1 MTDDKQKTTQSN
13 IPEEGFLAYRL
24 AVLLQHLVASHV
36 QSSAISIIHGAKLK
50 KYASEI
56 IKNLL
61 SVFSETDSES
71 KLIFYNKA
79 LEQVDNFE
87 ALILRLTDSFSLPIQ
102 ISREILSDTDNLK
115 QSIIILV
122 RKLTESEPN

>member
-1 MTDDKQKTTQSN
+1 MNKDKKEISHPN

-24 AVLLQHLVASHV
+24 AVLLQHLVESYVH
-36 QSSAISIIHGAKLK
+36 SSAISIIHGAKLK

-61 SVFSETDSES
+61 SVFSETDSDS

-87 ALILRLTDSFSLPIQ
+87 TLILRLTDSFSLPIQ

-122 RKLTESEPN
+122 KKLTESEPD

>member
-1 MTDDKQKTTQSN
+1 MNENENEITHPD

-24 AVLLQHLVASHV
+24 AVLLQHLVESHV

-56 IKNLL
+56 IKDLL
-61 SVFSETDSES
+61 SVFSEIDSDS

-102 ISREILSDTDNLK
+102 ISREILSDTNNLK
-115 QSIIILV
+115 QSIIALV
-122 RKLTESEPN
+122 KKLTESEP